1 MLTTFFTAHAD
12 AFFWIGMIAETI
24 GGFWFLFDSYR
35 CDVAMARW
43 TMLFPPLA
51 IYLVIRYPEE
61 CLKSFLVCVAGLA
74 LLTLGDAYA
83 PAGTSVLQAIPRALA
98 PQTPPES

>member
-51 IYLVIRYPEE
+51 IYLAIRYPEE
-61 CLKSFLVCVAGLA
+61 CLKSFSVCVAGA
-74 LLTLGDAYA
+74 IFITLGAAYA
-83 PAGTSVLQAIPRALA
+83 PAGGSGVIQLPKALESVMNQ
-98 PQTPPES
+98 